1 MFFLVYEKLLENLT
15 ILSQEKGK
23 RTEKQNLKSFNFKL
37 QLKYTRIK
45 KQKTFSLNGTADWMT
60 EWLNERLLKVPPST
74 LHVV

>member
-1 MFFLVYEKLLENLT
+1 MFFLVYEKLLKNLT

-37 QLKYTRIK
+37 QLKRTRIK

-60 EWLNERLLKVPPST
+60 EWAT
-74 LHVV
+74 T